1 MGTEAIVSKN
11 LFDPERGAGQTR
23 DAEENSRSAQRVR
36 NMVLVGTIVLGD
48 DKYAIVKDGSNPNL
62 GPVPPGQAQ
71 GATPMRLRLGDNVEG
86 YRLSEI
92 ADKRVVFT
100 RETSRVEV
108 LLDYFRKVDVAQPR
122 ANVPGPQGSPG
133 NVPGPQGSPGVVGP
147 PQGVPNLPRRTRI
160 PIAPNQRPES

>member
-1 MGTEAIVSKN
+1 MGTETIVSKN
-11 LFDPERGAGQTR
+11 LFDPERGASQTR

-36 NMVLVGTIVLGD
+36 NLILVGTIVMGN
-48 DKYAIVKDGSNPNL
+48 DKYAIVQDGSNPSL
-62 GPVPPGQAQ
+62 GPVAPGKAQ
-71 GATPMRLRLGDNVEG
+71 GVAPMRLRLGDNVEG
-86 YRLSEI
+86 YRLAEI

-122 ANVPGPQGSPG
+122 ANVPGPQGNPG
-133 NVPGPQGSPGVVGP
+133 AVGP
-147 PQGVPNLPRRTRI
+147 PVVPNLPRRARI